1 MRTTRRVHRW
11 LVLAL
16 LVGLVAG
23 CSGSK
28 DGDGGG
34 GGGGAGGGAD
44 TGTEPSAPPKGA
56 VRSKGAVFIIA
67 PKDFRR
73 EELEKPKAILEE
85 AGCEV
90 VVASAKLGLVTGIP
104 KCEAE
109 ATLPLWEVKADDYDI
124 VVFVGGPGA
133 AEYFDDATAHKIA
146 KDAADK
152 GKILGAICIAPS
164 ILARAGVLNGK
175 NATAWPDEEQKKDIN
190 ENGGT
195 WSDKAV
201 VRDGKIVTANGPDA
215 AEEFGRTLAAALA
228 EAMAKQGP

>member
-1 MRTTRRVHRW
+1 MNTRRSVRRW

-16 LVGLVAG
+16 VVGVAAG

-34 GGGGAGGGAD
+34 GGGSAGGGSD
-44 TGTEPSAPPKGA
+44 QGPSAPPKGSL
-56 VRSKGAVFIIA
+56 RSKGAVFIIA

-73 EELEKPKAILEE
+73 EELETPKAILEK

-90 VVASAKLGLVTGIP
+90 VVASSKLGLVTGIP
-104 KCEAE
+104 TCEAE
-109 ATLPLWEVKADDYDI
+109 ATLPLWELKADDYDI

-133 AEYFDDATAHKIA
+133 AAYFDDATAHKIA
-146 KDAADK
+146 KDAVAK

-164 ILARAGVLNGK
+164 ILARAGVLSSK
-175 NATAWPDEEQKKDIN
+175 NATAWPGDQQKEDIAQ
-190 ENGGT
+190 NGGT
-195 WSDKAV
+195 WSDEAV
-201 VRDGKIVTANGPDA
+201 VRDGKIVTANGPKA

>member
-1 MRTTRRVHRW
+1 MNTRRSVRRW

-16 LVGLVAG
+16 LVGVAAG

-34 GGGGAGGGAD
+34 GGGSPGGGPD
-44 TGTEPSAPPKGA
+44 KGPSAPAKGSL
-56 VRSKGAVFIIA
+56 RSKGAVLFIIA

-73 EELEKPKAILEE
+73 EELETPKAILEK

-90 VVASAKLGLVTGIP
+90 VVASSKLGLVTGTP
-104 KCEAE
+104 ECQAE
-109 ATLPLWEVKADDYDI
+109 AALPLWEVKADDYDV

-133 AEYFDDATAHKIA
+133 AAYFDDATAHKIA
-146 KDAADK
+146 KDAAAK

-164 ILARAGVLNGK
+164 ILARAGVLKGK
-175 NATAWPDEEQKKDIN
+175 TATAYPDDVQKKDIN
-190 ENGGT
+190 DNGGT

-228 EAMAKQGP
+228 EAMEKQRP